1 MSDSVAHPVLK
12 DVVCSKKKYA
22 YALLQG
28 KSVWNAEKGYCDK
41 EKQIQIGSIRES
53 DGIGECIFNERF
65 LSENPQFRR
74 WRVFRV
80 AKGQYEYRRKS
91 ADEMRK
97 PQEVKRKTAARPVKS
112 AKFGAEYFLR
122 RFFERSATG
131 RHLKALTDKSQYD
144 LFLTLLLTVML
155 YGAKGL
161 AWMTEKV
168 RKEHCGL
175 YGKKI
180 DKDTILRLF
189 KKMEQDNTVGA
200 VMKAKCREAGSR
212 KEQSVTLALDGTN
225 IDFYGRKNDK
235 ARYGKSKS
243 GNAVPI
249 VNLLTLMDQ
258 ITHELYG
265 VMSYSGDVTDVSTV
279 ESVCRQLMYQ
289 GDGGL
294 KNKLRLICDRGYWSV
309 FNLSTMLDHGCGFL
323 VNCNTAR
330 SNKIKQLILEH
341 AANLQGY
348 NGTAIFR
355 GDEPDGAEAELLTAV
370 TLNKEWSYTKTTAAG
385 RAPFKTRAKIYV
397 HIIFSHSIYRNALEH
412 YGHSVAELNE
422 IYREAQKEGSWK
434 PAEEKHRFHELL
446 TGKHLSLF
454 DDNLIKYDAEQQR
467 FVLKMAAVTE
477 KCRLTASRVL
487 VSDFCT
493 DAAEADRIYRM
504 RSNIEIGYRLNKSTM
519 EGRVSGK
526 SASGSFD
533 GMMFLTAVAVEMSMQ
548 IRQKFKDYNAK
559 LPLKERVYLPHNS
572 LRCLMHTLDG
582 VEAIVD
588 ENKRELIIQGGVTD
602 EINEILSICGIKT
615 FAALGREALAGEE
628 DGLIVD
634 DNELWGI

>member
-212 KEQSVTLALDGTN
+212 KEQSVTLALDDTN

-323 VNCNTAR
+323 VNCNT
-330 SNKIKQLILEH
+330 E
-341 AANLQGY
+341 
-348 NGTAIFR
+348 
-355 GDEPDGAEAELLTAV
+355 
-370 TLNKEWSYTKTTAAG
+370 
-385 RAPFKTRAKIYV
+385 
-397 HIIFSHSIYRNALEH
+397 
-412 YGHSVAELNE
+412 
-422 IYREAQKEGSWK
+422 
-434 PAEEKHRFHELL
+434 
-446 TGKHLSLF
+446 
-454 DDNLIKYDAEQQR
+454 
-467 FVLKMAAVTE
+467 
-477 KCRLTASRVL
+477 
-487 VSDFCT
+487 
-493 DAAEADRIYRM
+493 
-504 RSNIEIGYRLNKSTM
+504 KST
-519 EGRVSGK
+519 
-526 SASGSFD
+526 
-533 GMMFLTAVAVEMSMQ
+533 
-548 IRQKFKDYNAK
+548 
-559 LPLKERVYLPHNS
+559 
-572 LRCLMHTLDG
+572 
-582 VEAIVD
+582 
-588 ENKRELIIQGGVTD
+588 
-602 EINEILSICGIKT
+602 
-615 FAALGREALAGEE
+615 
-628 DGLIVD
+628 
-634 DNELWGI
+634 

>member
-1 MSDSVAHPVLK
+1 MSVSSAHPVLK

-91 ADEMRK
+91 AEEMRA
-97 PQEVKRKTAARPVKS
+97 PREVKRKTEGRPVKP

-122 RFFERSATG
+122 RFFERSSTG
-131 RHLKALTDKSQYD
+131 RHLKALTDKSQYE

-155 YGAKGL
+155 YGSKGL

-189 KKMEQDNTVGA
+189 KRLERENTVGA
-200 VMKAKCREAGSR
+200 VMKAKCLEAR
-212 KEQSVTLALDGTN
+212 NKKEHIVTLALDGTN
-225 IDFYGRKNDK
+225 IDFCGRKNDK

-243 GNAVPI
+243 GNEAPV

-258 ITHELYG
+258 NTHELYG
-265 VMSYSGDVTDVSTV
+265 VMTYPGDVTDVSTV

-289 GDGGL
+289 GGGEL
-294 KNKLRLICDRGYWSV
+294 KNNLRLICDRGYWSV

-323 VNCNTAR
+323 VNCNIAR
-330 SNKIKQLILEH
+330 SNKIKQLISENVS
-341 AANLQGY
+341 NLQGY
-348 NGTAIFR
+348 NGVSVFR
-355 GDEPDGAEAELLTAV
+355 GDEPDGAEPELLTAI
-370 TLNKEWSYTKTTAAG
+370 TLNKEWSYTKTTAPG

-397 HIIFSHSIYRNALEH
+397 HILFSHAIYRNALQH
-412 YGHSVAELNE
+412 YGHCVAELNE
-422 IYREAQKEGSWK
+422 IYHEALKEGSWK
-434 PAEEKHRFHELL
+434 PSGDKHRFHELL
-446 TGKHLSLF
+446 TAKHLSLF
-454 DDNLIKYDAEQQR
+454 DDNLIKYDTQHQR

-487 VSDFCT
+487 VSDFCS

-504 RSNIEIGYRLNKSTM
+504 RNNIEIGYRLNKNTM
-519 EGRVSGK
+519 EGKVSGK
-526 SASGSFD
+526 STPGSFD
-533 GMMFLTAVAVEMSMQ
+533 GMMFLTAVAVEMAMQ

-559 LPLKERVYLPHNS
+559 LPLKDRIRLPHNS

-588 ENKRELIIQGGVTD
+588 EDKRELIIQGGVTD

-615 FAALGREALAGEE
+615 FAALGREALSGDE

-634 DNELWGI
+634 EKDFWGV

>member
-1 MSDSVAHPVLK
+1 
-12 DVVCSKKKYA
+12 
-22 YALLQG
+22 
-28 KSVWNAEKGYCDK
+28 
-41 EKQIQIGSIRES
+41 
-53 DGIGECIFNERF
+53 
-65 LSENPQFRR
+65 
-74 WRVFRV
+74 
-80 AKGQYEYRRKS
+80 
-91 ADEMRK
+91 
-97 PQEVKRKTAARPVKS
+97 
-112 AKFGAEYFLR
+112 
-122 RFFERSATG
+122 
-131 RHLKALTDKSQYD
+131 
-144 LFLTLLLTVML
+144 
-155 YGAKGL
+155 
-161 AWMTEKV
+161 
-168 RKEHCGL
+168 
-175 YGKKI
+175 
-180 DKDTILRLF
+180 
-189 KKMEQDNTVGA
+189 
-200 VMKAKCREAGSR
+200 
-212 KEQSVTLALDGTN
+212 
-225 IDFYGRKNDK
+225 
-235 ARYGKSKS
+235 
-243 GNAVPI
+243 
-249 VNLLTLMDQ
+249 
-258 ITHELYG
+258 
-265 VMSYSGDVTDVSTV
+265 MSYSGDVTDVSTV

-434 PAEEKHRFHELL
+434 PAGEKHRFHELL

-504 RSNIEIGYRLNKSTM
+504 RSNVFTECAAIS
-519 EGRVSGK
+519 K
-526 SASGSFD
+526 SAID
-533 GMMFLTAVAVEMSMQ
+533 LT
-548 IRQKFKDYNAK
+548 K
-559 LPLKERVYLPHNS
+559 
-572 LRCLMHTLDG
+572 
-582 VEAIVD
+582 
-588 ENKRELIIQGGVTD
+588 
-602 EINEILSICGIKT
+602 
-615 FAALGREALAGEE
+615 ALWKAG
-628 DGLIVD
+628 
-634 DNELWGI
+634 